1 MRVEYVTMAQLGKA
15 LIVMGL
21 LLVVL
26 GAAVW
31 GFGSGSITGPIP
43 GRLPGDIY
51 IRRGNFTFYFP
62 ITTSI
67 IVSIVL
73 SLIVAWLRRR

>member
-1 MRVEYVTMAQLGKA
+1 MAPLGKA
-15 LIVMGL
+15 LIVTGL
-21 LLVVL
+21 ILVVL

-51 IRRGNFTFYFP
+51 LRRGNFSFYFP
-62 ITTSI
+62 VTTSI
-67 IVSIVL
+67 IVSIVV
-73 SLIVAWLRRR
+73 SLIVAWLRR

>member
-1 MRVEYVTMAQLGKA
+1 MRAGYLTMAQLGKA

-21 LLVVL
+21 VLVVL

-31 GFGSGSITGPIP
+31 GLGSGSITGPIP

-51 IRRGNFTFYFP
+51 VRRGNFTFYFP
-62 ITTSI
+62 IATAI

-73 SLIVAWLRRR
+73 SLIVAWLRR